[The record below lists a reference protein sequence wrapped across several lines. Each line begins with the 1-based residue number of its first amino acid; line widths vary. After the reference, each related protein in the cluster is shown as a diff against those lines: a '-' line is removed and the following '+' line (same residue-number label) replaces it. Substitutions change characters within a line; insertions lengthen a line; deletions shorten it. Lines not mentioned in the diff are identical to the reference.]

1 MVNIQESIIFLYID
15 NEQVE
20 FEIRNIT
27 PFN

>member
-20 FEIRNIT
+20 FEIGNIT